1 MLTTD
6 TPATAAT
13 AATPHPVPDQHGVNL
28 FDADPVLAQLLAL
41 YLPADLLAHLLP
53 HLQRLGGL
61 AGGLLDTLAYS
72 ADKHPPTLEHRTRSG
87 IDAQRINKHPDYV
100 ALERVAFSD
109 YGLAAMSHRAG
120 VLGWPQAMPA
130 AAKYALSYLL
140 VQAEFGLCCPL
151 SMTDSLART
160 LRKFGDAVL
169 VERYLPALIT
179 QDFDELQQGA
189 MFMTEQGAGSDVA
202 ATATRAE
209 PAASPWGDAYR
220 LHGDKW
226 FCSNPDAGLAMVL
239 ARIDGAPAGLAGVS
253 LFLLP
258 RTLPDGS
265 ANAYRMLRLKDK
277 LGSRS
282 MASGEIRLE
291 GALAWLIGEPG
302 RGFQQ
307 MADMVNNSRLSNGM
321 RAAGLM
327 RRALTEA
334 LFVARERQ
342 AFGKRLIELPLMR
355 RQLLKLMLATEQART
370 MLFQTAESLRRADAE
385 AAGGGR
391 AGDRGDR
398 GDRGG
403 GDDGDGGDNSA
414 RALARIL
421 TPLIKFRA
429 CRDARKVT
437 GDAMEVRGGC
447 GYIEDWADARLLR
460 DAHLGSIWEGTSN
473 IVALDVMRAIR
484 RDAALPV
491 LMQHLA
497 GLLADSAM
505 HPAARAVFEA
515 TLGRVAARAEQVAM
529 AGAAGEHAARQ
540 AASALYHASTAVA
553 MAWEAGRIGCTRRM
567 RLAQTVLRLRLLP
580 QDPLAADDEPAW
592 LADLLAPGA
601 TPPVEAVDQV
611 QLF

>member
-1 MLTTD
+1 MPINQ
-6 TPATAAT
+6 TPVIAAAT
-13 AATPHPVPDQHGVNL
+13 TSAPHPVPDQHGVNL
-28 FDADPVLAQLLAL
+28 FDADPVLAQLLPH

-61 AGGLLDTLAYS
+61 AGGVLDTLAHS
-72 ADKHPPTLEHRTRSG
+72 ADKHPPTLEQRTRSG

-100 ALERVAFSD
+100 ALERVGFSD
-109 YGLAAMSHRAG
+109 YGLAAMSHRGG

-130 AAKYALSYLL
+130 AAKYALTYLL
-140 VQAEFGLCCPL
+140 VQAEFGVCCPL

-160 LRKFGDAVL
+160 LRKFGDAAL
-169 VERYLPALIT
+169 IERYLPALIT

-202 ATATRAE
+202 ATVTRAE
-209 PAASPWGDAYR
+209 PAVSPWGDAYR

-239 ARIDGAPAGLAGVS
+239 ARIAGAPVGLAGVS

-265 ANAYRMLRLKDK
+265 ANAYRLLRLKDK

-342 AFGKRLIELPLMR
+342 AFGKRLIALPLMR

-370 MLFQTAESLRRADAE
+370 MLFQTAEALRRADAE
-385 AAGGGR
+385 AAAAGGR
-391 AGDRGDR
+391 AGESGEAGERA
-398 GDRGG
+398 
-403 GDDGDGGDNSA
+403 DGGNHSA

-437 GDAMEVRGGC
+437 ADAMEVRGGC

-484 RDAALPV
+484 RDGALPV
-491 LMQHLA
+491 LTQHLGA
-497 GLLADSAM
+497 LLADSAM
-505 HPAARAVFEA
+505 HPAARAVFET

-540 AASALYHASTAVA
+540 AASALYHAATAVA

-567 RLAQTVLRLRLLP
+567 RLAQLVLRLRLLP

-601 TPPVEAVDQV
+601 RPPDEAVNQV